1 MQTNLLTDWFR
12 HFIACAKPTAARPV
26 LLMLDGHSTHTKN
39 VELIDLA
46 RENNVHIICLP
57 PHCTNRLQPLDVSFM
72 KPLSCYYDE
81 AVRIWLRSHPGRV
94 VTIHQIALLFRGAY
108 LKAATAITA
117 VNGFR
122 KTGIVPFNP
131 AVFNDADFAG
141 SHPTDIANDM
151 GDVRNPHQ
159 ATATTTSPK
168 AIATLPATSPATLP
182 AATATTPT
190 SKGPLPKLYVSS
202 SDILP
207 VPHVAGFQMRG
218 TKRSRQTDS
227 TAILTDS
234 PHKVVLL
241 AASAGSHSIKKKP
254 PAKKRLTVVD
264 TKKVRKPKT
273 VIEPS
278 SSESD
283 ESEPEVESEDEPSVQ
298 LIRRSAPMVD
308 VGDYILV
315 KFTKHRVSYY
325 ARKVVRVD
333 RAGEIRT
340 TFLKRNDMRKSVV
353 AITFCWPEKSD
364 LAWHDE
370 DDVVE
375 KLPEATSV
383 GDTARTSDKLR
394 FQFDFARFDSMLL

>member
-1 MQTNLLTDWFR
+1 MCSPCSSSPECTASQTSPWGSSGINLRMPLEQVDADHSIYR
-12 HFIACAKPTAARPV
+12 LVQALHSLKPTAACPV
-26 LLMLDGHSTHTKN
+26 LLILDGHSTHMKN

-57 PHCTNRLQPLDVSFM
+57 PHCTHRLHPLAVSFM

-81 AVRIWLRSHPGRV
+81 AARIWLRSHPGRV
-94 VTIHQIALLFRGAY
+94 ITIHQIALLFGGAY
-108 LKAATAITA
+108 LKAATTITA

-151 GDVRNPHQ
+151 GDVHNPHQ
-159 ATATTTSPK
+159 ATATATSPTAITTSP
-168 AIATLPATSPATLP
+168 ATLLVTSPAATATFPAATVTLPTTIATLPATSPA
-182 AATATTPT
+182 ATAMTPT

-218 TKRSRQTDS
+218 TKRSRQTGS

-234 PHKVVLL
+234 PYKAVLL

-278 SSESD
+278 
-283 ESEPEVESEDEPSVQ
+283 
-298 LIRRSAPMVD
+298 L
-308 VGDYILV
+308 
-315 KFTKHRVSYY
+315 
-325 ARKVVRVD
+325 
-333 RAGEIRT
+333 
-340 TFLKRNDMRKSVV
+340 
-353 AITFCWPEKSD
+353 
-364 LAWHDE
+364 
-370 DDVVE
+370 
-375 KLPEATSV
+375 
-383 GDTARTSDKLR
+383 
-394 FQFDFARFDSMLL
+394 